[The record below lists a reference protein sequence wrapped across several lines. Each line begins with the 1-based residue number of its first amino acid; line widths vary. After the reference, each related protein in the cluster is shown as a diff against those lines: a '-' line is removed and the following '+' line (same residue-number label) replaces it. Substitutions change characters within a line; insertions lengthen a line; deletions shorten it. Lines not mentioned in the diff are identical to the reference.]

1 MGCRWDMVQSNDQ
14 RAGRRGRDVV
24 QELRTVILAIAQGAV
39 ATYPNVAKCYDFT
52 LKKNRKYFIF
62 VCDFSVLICWLMYM
76 YVCIDRWMD
85 MY

>member
-24 QELRTVILAIAQGAV
+24 QEVRTVILAIAQGAI

-52 LKKNRKYFIF
+52 LKKTGNISFLYAIF
-62 VCDFSVLICWLMYM
+62 QFLYVGSCICMC
-76 YVCIDRWMD
+76 V
-85 MY
+85 